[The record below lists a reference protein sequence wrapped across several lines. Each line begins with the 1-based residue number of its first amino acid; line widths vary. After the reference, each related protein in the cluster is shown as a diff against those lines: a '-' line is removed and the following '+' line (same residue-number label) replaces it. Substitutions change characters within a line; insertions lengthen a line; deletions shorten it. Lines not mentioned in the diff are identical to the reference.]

1 MTVRP
6 QTVIPSRRETLIA
19 PSPRERVGPFS
30 LRTLSGIQWVGALA
44 APLAWAAQHVVGYGI
59 GQAVC
64 RSGGMNWGVGFDV
77 WQLTLLACAGLV
89 VVVAEVAAVAVFLAT
104 RGTNTGDG
112 PAGEGRW
119 SAAVPYT
126 RIHFFALTAMILN
139 ILFLTAML
147 LDGLGSVFAV
157 ICAQS

>member
-1 MTVRP
+1 MTEP
-6 QTVIPSRRETLIA
+6 LHTVVPARRETLLA

-30 LRTLSGIQWVGALA
+30 LRTLSAIQWLGALA
-44 APLAWAAQHVVGYGI
+44 APLAWAGQHVMGYGI

-77 WQLTLLACAGLV
+77 WQLTLLSCAGLV
-89 VVVAEVAAVAVFLAT
+89 VAIAEVAAVTVFLQT

-119 SAAVPYT
+119 NAAVPYT
-126 RIHFFALTAMILN
+126 RIHFFALTAMLLN
-139 ILFLTAML
+139 VLFLTAML
-147 LDGLGSVFAV
+147 LAGLGSVFAV
-157 ICAQS
+157 ICRQS